1 MADAATEGP
10 AKEGP
15 AQGGPAKEGPA
26 LQPDRPD
33 LAGPGDE
40 PPTGGLTAVLGKLR
54 DAAAAHDAEL
64 ADEDGRPPRS

>member
-10 AKEGP
+10 AKKGTP
-15 AQGGPAKEGPA
+15 KEGTAPRPA
-26 LQPDRPD
+26 RPD

-54 DAAAAHDAEL
+54 EAAAAHDAEL